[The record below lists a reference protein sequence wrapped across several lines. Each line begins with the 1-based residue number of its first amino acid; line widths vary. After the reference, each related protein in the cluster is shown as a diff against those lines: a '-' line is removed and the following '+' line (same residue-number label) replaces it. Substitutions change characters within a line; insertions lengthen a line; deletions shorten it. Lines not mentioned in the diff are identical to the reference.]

1 VSDSPQN
8 AQAASASAA
17 SQVIALDAMGGDHAP
32 AIVIK
37 GAALALSRNASLR
50 FLVFG
55 DTAQTQPL
63 LQQHPDLAKAC
74 TLRHCT
80 DVITPHMK
88 PSLALRQ
95 GRQSSMRLAI
105 NAVAEGEASSIVSAG
120 NTGALMALAKF
131 VLRALPGIDRPAIA
145 SIMPTKKGE
154 VVLLDLGANLE
165 CDAENL
171 VQFALMGSLFCR
183 AVLGTERPTIGLL
196 NIGTE
201 EMKGHDEIRTAANI
215 LQERPVPG
223 IFRGFVEGNDIL
235 AGTVDVVVTDGF
247 TGNVAL
253 KTIEGT
259 AQLLAHFL
267 RETFGSGLFA
277 KIGYLLARKALAR
290 FKLRVDPRRYNGA
303 LFLGLQGVCVKSH
316 GGTDEEGFANAIR
329 VANNLVKYGLNQR
342 IAEELAL
349 HYGAVPQAGDA
360 PPALALPSANGSV

>member
-1 VSDSPQN
+1 MSDTPSCAESRQTP
-8 AQAASASAA
+8 AS
-17 SQVIALDAMGGDHAP
+17 VPMIALDAMGGDQAP
-32 AIVIK
+32 GLVIR
-37 GAALALSRNASLR
+37 GAALALARNPSLR
-50 FLVFG
+50 FLIFG
-55 DTAQTQPL
+55 DQARIQPL
-63 LQQHPDLAKAC
+63 LDQHPDLAKVS

-80 DVITPHMK
+80 DVITPDMK

-105 NAVAEGEASSIVSAG
+105 NAVAEGEAASIVSAG

-131 VLRALPGIDRPAIA
+131 VLRMLPGIDRPAIA
-145 SIMPTKKGE
+145 SVMPTKTGE

-165 CDAENL
+165 CDPENL
-171 VQFALMGSLFCR
+171 VQFAMMGSLFCR
-183 AVLGTERPTIGLL
+183 AVLGVEQPTIGLL

-201 EMKGHDEIRTAANI
+201 EMKGHDEIRTAATI

-267 RETFGSGLFA
+267 RETFGSGFFA
-277 KIGYLLARKALAR
+277 KIGYLLARKALAH
-290 FKLRVDPRRYNGA
+290 FKMRVDPRRYNGA

-329 VANNLVKYGLNQR
+329 VANNLVKYGLNRR

-349 HYGAVPQAGDA
+349 HYGALPQVGDA
-360 PPALALPSANGSV
+360 PALTLPAANGSV